1 MWLEEGIYFAAKMS
15 ALLKSESAALE
26 LEDYLVEYPNGLY
39 TEEARQFYRTFTP

>member
-1 MWLEEGIYFAAKMS
+1 MS